1 MAEGRDLLA
10 GDNSSGG
17 GRDLLAAPK
26 APVNEAPGFGEKA
39 GAFAYG

>member
-26 APVNEAPGFGEKA
+26 APVSEAPGLMVKNRCF
-39 GAFAYG
+39 